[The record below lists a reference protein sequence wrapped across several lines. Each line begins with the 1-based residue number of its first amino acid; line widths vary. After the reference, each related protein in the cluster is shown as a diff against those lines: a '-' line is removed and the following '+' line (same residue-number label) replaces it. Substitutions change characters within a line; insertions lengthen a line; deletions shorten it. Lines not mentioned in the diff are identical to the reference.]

1 MWKRERKVSRM
12 TKVSDMSNLA
22 HGHVMHEEPW
32 GQSWSSRK
40 ITNSVLD
47 GGFDISVGL
56 LNGDVAYAAGYKMFG
71 ADYIPLGAFGK
82 WM

>member
-12 TKVSDMSNLA
+12 TKVSDMSNLT
-22 HGHVMHEEPW
+22 HSRVIHKEHW
-32 GQSWSSRK
+32 GQSWFRRK

-47 GGFDISVGL
+47 SGFDISVCL
-56 LNGDVAYAAGYKMFG
+56 LNGDVAYAVGYKMFG